1 MPPAA
6 GACRFRSCRPLRLP
20 AQPSCMSPPCVIA
33 RLFGGLGNQLFIYA
47 FARALA
53 ERNAAPFRLDIAG
66 GFVRDPTYR
75 RRYLLDRI
83 LPPVTPASR
92 LESRVF
98 PLGRTL
104 RSLDRKLNKLLPLE
118 RRWFIQER
126 TLAFDPEIHH
136 LKIVRPTVFNGV
148 WQSPRYFDNLDMQAL
163 VRFPDRLV
171 EPLAGELAVIQAA
184 NAVCL
189 AVRRYEEVPNPK
201 HYILPPDYYRQAM
214 AQIEQQVEN
223 PHYFVFAQ
231 DMDWARRHIRSSY
244 PVTFASSK
252 DPHDG
257 VIQDLYLMTQCRH
270 FILSNSSLHW
280 WAAWLNR
287 TADKTVIVPARG
299 WPNPDILPEQWITLP

>member
-1 MPPAA
+1 
-6 GACRFRSCRPLRLP
+6 
-20 AQPSCMSPPCVIA
+20 MSSPCVIA

-53 ERNAAPFRLDIAG
+53 ERNSVPLRLDTAG

-83 LPPVTPASR
+83 LPPATPASCR
-92 LESRVF
+92 ESRVF

-104 RSLDRKLNKLLPLE
+104 RSLDRKLNRLLPLE
-118 RRWFIQER
+118 RRRFIQER
-126 TLAFDPEIHH
+126 TLAFDPEIYH

-148 WQSPRYFDNLDMQAL
+148 WQSPRYFDNLDMQTL
-163 VRFPDRLV
+163 VHFPDELTR
-171 EPLAGELAVIQAA
+171 PLAGELADIQAA

-201 HYILPPDYYRQAM
+201 HHILSLEYYRQAM
-214 AQIEQQVEN
+214 ACIEQQVDN

-231 DMDWARRHIRSSY
+231 DMEWARTNITSRH

-252 DPHDG
+252 DPHEG

-280 WAAWLNR
+280 WAAWLTR
-287 TADKTVIVPARG
+287 PEDKTVIVPAMG
-299 WPNPDILPEQWITLP
+299 WPNSDILPSQWTQLT

>member
-1 MPPAA
+1 MNT
-6 GACRFRSCRPLRLP
+6 
-20 AQPSCMSPPCVIA
+20 PCVIA

-53 ERNAAPFRLDIAG
+53 ERNDVPFRLDTAG

-75 RRYLLDRI
+75 RSYLLDRI
-83 LPPVTPASR
+83 LPPSTPAGR

-104 RSLDRKLNKLLPLE
+104 RSLERKLNRLLPLE
-118 RRWFIQER
+118 RRWFVQER
-126 TLAFDPEIHH
+126 TLAFDPEIYH
-136 LKIVRPTVFNGV
+136 LKIQRPTVFNGV
-148 WQSPRYFDNLDMQAL
+148 WQSPRYFDNLDMQTL
-163 VRFPDRLV
+163 VSFPDHLV
-171 EPLAGELAVIQAA
+171 DPLAGELAGIKVA

-201 HYILPPDYYRQAM
+201 HHILQLDYYRQAM

-231 DMDWARRHIRSSY
+231 DMDWARKHIQSSQ
-244 PVTFASSK
+244 PITFAIEK
-252 DPHDG
+252 DPHEG

-280 WAAWLNR
+280 WAAWLNLS
-287 TADKTVIVPARG
+287 AEKTVVVPEKG
-299 WPNPDILPEQWITLP
+299 WPDSNILPDSWTSIS